1 MGVYYMDVN
10 SNAANFHNA
19 GGSLT
24 GSSTGSIWSTGVN
37 SAIGTAVPTT
47 RTFSGSADEMNFGST
62 SVASTT
68 SGTLTLNANAS
79 VYAVRTTQLTGAQTI
94 SGSSTLTMSRAD
106 GVPVFS
112 LQNELVINAPVGGT
126 QGFDAFGAVLNLR
139 NISNPITGPI
149 SGPLLFILPATGNA
163 NTLPNVTTITTSSLF
178 LTGPTGATYTFSKP
192 VFNVSNVGRWQI
204 NPTLIPTT
212 GDVSSDLSGLT
223 GTGVDSDGS
232 LAVGPRAGFAP
243 FGTGAGLHTVNFSG
257 KLPSQ
262 VNYYFNYA
270 AQTQAY
276 GIVINYTGS
285 QTNYP
290 NTCLALVPNTS
301 TQNRLEF
308 NANQTSGGLTLGGGI
323 QKYGPSG
330 LTLTM
335 KLGGTS
341 TSDNT
346 ISGVISQTQTALAI
360 EKIGPTRWIFTNTNT
375 YTGGTTISVG
385 ALRASNNS
393 ALGTGNIT
401 LSTGTLELNGVSLT
415 GPAALNA
422 TGTISAVSG
431 VNSLSSDITLAGT
444 TTVDVA
450 GTSLTLS
457 GLITS
462 SGAPSFTKTGTGL
475 ATLSNTNNS
484 FTSSPTISA
493 GVLAVPALAALG
505 AGTGLTLSGSGVLR
519 YTGSS
524 SGTLSRTVTGT
535 SLTGGG
541 FENDG
546 NGTLAVTSGSLTG
559 TVKLGGTGTG
569 QFNTLGAAVSAG
581 ANGFTKE
588 GAGRWIYTG
597 GNASLLGTTS
607 VTGTGTLM
615 AAPPTPA
622 AANTRL
628 LGSTVTIGSNAG
640 IQIGADNSQQGRNT
654 YDTLTISAASG
665 TPARIRIGGSAVNP
679 TVQLAG
685 NLALPTGSDKAK
697 FDLSADVFK
706 TPGEYTLIEFTGS
719 FDVTG
724 GSVLDNVEAV
734 NPPAGRVV
742 TFTRVA
748 GSPNRIKVTIS

>member
-1 MGVYYMDVN
+1 MATYYLDTNGATAGFGTLTANVN
-10 SNAANFHNA
+10 GTVWSTNAA
-19 GGSLT
+19 GT
-24 GSSTGSIWSTGVN
+24 
-37 SAIGTAVPTT
+37 SATTT
-47 RTFSGSADEMNFGST
+47 RTFSGSADEINFGST

-112 LQNELVINAPVGGT
+112 LQNELVINAPVGGS

-139 NISNPITGPI
+139 NTSNPITGPI
-149 SGPLLFILPATGNA
+149 SGPLLFILPATGDA

-178 LTGPTGATYTFSKP
+178 LTGPTGSSYTFSKP

-212 GDVSSDLSGLT
+212 GAVSSDLSGLT

-232 LAVGPRAGFAP
+232 LSVGPRAGFAP

-270 AQTQAY
+270 APTQAY
-276 GIVINYTGS
+276 GIVIYYTGA

-341 TSDNT
+341 TFDNT

-360 EKIGPTRWIFTNTNT
+360 EKIGATRWIFTNANT
-375 YTGGTTISVG
+375 YTGGTTISGG

-401 LSTGTLELNGVSLT
+401 LSSGTLELNGVSLA
-415 GPAALNA
+415 GA
-422 TGTISAVSG
+422 TTTAIYTLGTISAVAG
-431 VNSLSSDITLAGT
+431 DNSLSSEITLAGT

-457 GLITS
+457 GFITS
-462 SGAPSFTKTGTGL
+462 SGAHSFTKTGTGL
-475 ATLSNTNNS
+475 ATLSNTSNN

-493 GVLAVPALAALG
+493 GVLAVQALAALG

-685 NLALPTGSDKAK
+685 NLELPTGSDKAK

-724 GSVLDNVEAV
+724 GSVAANVEAV

-742 TFTRVA
+742 TFVRVA